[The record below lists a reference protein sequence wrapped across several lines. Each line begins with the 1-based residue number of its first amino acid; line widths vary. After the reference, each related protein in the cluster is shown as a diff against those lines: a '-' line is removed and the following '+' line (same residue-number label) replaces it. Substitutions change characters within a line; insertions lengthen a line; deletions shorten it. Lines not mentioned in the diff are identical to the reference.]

1 MNGIRKVILAAVP
14 IAVLAVAVSA
24 VAQGGTVKVDS
35 EVTIKEKESL
45 KFTGKVKADN
55 ANCVEQREVVLKR
68 VFSDGSSEKVG
79 SDETDNDGKWKII
92 PEGSAGI
99 SMSELLRQGEEGGAG
114 HGRNDLRLQEREV
127 GDDQP
132 GKRLALVG
140 CEALDQRVGLVGGAG
155 NEVADLVV

>member
-1 MNGIRKVILAAVP
+1 MNGIRKVIFAAVP

-68 VFSDGSSEKVG
+68 VFKRRLERKGRKRRSEQRR
-79 SDETDNDGKWKII
+79 KWKII

-99 SMSELLRQGEEGGAG
+99 TMSSFFAKVKKVEQGTAG
-114 HGRNDLRLQEREV
+114 TIYVARARSR
-127 GDDQP
+127 
-132 GKRLALVG
+132 R
-140 CEALDQRVGLVGGAG
+140 RSAG
-155 NEVADLVV
+155 SG